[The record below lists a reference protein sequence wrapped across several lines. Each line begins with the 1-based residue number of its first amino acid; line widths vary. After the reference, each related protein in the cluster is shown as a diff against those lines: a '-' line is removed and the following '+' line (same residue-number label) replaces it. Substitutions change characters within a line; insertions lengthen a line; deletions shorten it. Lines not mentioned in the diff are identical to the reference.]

1 MKLLFWPANELV
13 TLLFTDSNKRTLMT
27 MEEILL
33 ITTFAFN
40 LHLQVTQFYMLL
52 DCYKFTKL
60 KYLFCR
66 DFFLTK

>member
-40 LHLQVTQFYMLL
+40 LHLQVIQFYMLL
-52 DCYKFTKL
+52 HCYKFTKL

-66 DFFLTK
+66 DFF

>member
-1 MKLLFWPANELV
+1 
-13 TLLFTDSNKRTLMT
+13 MT